1 MRPSLLLRFGRSFE
15 AADEPLLH
23 QGMSPLQGTGNQ
35 ERHWQHSTH
44 KIVLSQNVRLKALL
58 CYLPAQIVG
67 HELREDVAPDD
78 GDKQKTVSRFK
89 PRRGSSQG
97 LKADGS
103 KC

>member
-1 MRPSLLLRFGRSFE
+1 MPGQDMRPSLLLRFGRSFE

-67 HELREDVAPDD
+67 HELREDVAPQTTAINR
-78 GDKQKTVSRFK
+78 KQY
-89 PRRGSSQG
+89 PGSNRDVGQAKG
-97 LKADGS
+97 
-103 KC
+103 